1 MKTASLEKIFIY
13 DKINDKSSYILQAQF
28 QALLRKRISEI
39 VNDLTNGTR
48 KSDKIYVYGYVYTS
62 TFGMKIGILDDLSF
76 TIEKYKE
83 FVRQL
88 RKLYKETKIYVIKG
102 KQLYAQKVFI
112 RTETKRSGRR
122 PKILRR

>member
-76 TIEKYKE
+76 TIEKYKK